1 VALRRLHFGMGVA
14 LAVAAAAA
22 PGSAAGA
29 SGPPC
34 ALTYD
39 KPAARWTEALP
50 VGNGR
55 IGAMVFGGLEDDRLQ
70 INEGTL
76 WGGSPNNYADPEAHT
91 RLEEIRRLIFA
102 GQVAEAEKLSEGVM
116 GRPKLLMPYQPF
128 CDLRLHVPGHGQA
141 TAYTRRLRLDDA
153 ILETSYTVGP
163 TTFRREV
170 FVSYPDQVLVVRL
183 TASRPGQITLQV
195 GMDSPQPGTRVESAG
210 QDGLQLTGQIQ
221 PRQNPARSWTGSWDQ
236 PGLRFAAVLKVLTS
250 GGSVRSAEGRLDIS
264 AANSATIVFS
274 NATSFRN
281 FQDIGGDALES
292 ARGFLTRASKRPYDQ
307 MRQRHVEDF
316 GRLFSRVQL
325 RLGDARSTDTT
336 DRRIKSFAENE
347 DPDLLALHFAF
358 GRYLL
363 ISSSRPG
370 GQPANLQG
378 IWNEDLLPA
387 WGSKW
392 TTNINLEMNYWNADA
407 GDLWET
413 LEPLWSAVRD
423 LRVSGAETARAHY
436 AARGWVLHHNTD
448 LWRATTPV
456 DGSWGLWPMGQA
468 WLANQMWDHYD
479 FSEDR
484 EFLRRE
490 AYPAMKGAAQF
501 ILDTLV
507 PAPPGTPFAG
517 RLVTIPSTSPENR
530 YVLNGQPQQMTYGAT
545 MDIELIREL
554 FENCGRAA
562 AILGT
567 DADFRAELERTGQR
581 LPPLQVGAR
590 GQLQE
595 WIEDYP
601 EAEPAHRHV
610 SHLYALYPGNSI
622 DLERTPPLAAAA
634 RKTLELRGDG
644 GTGWATVWRIGLW
657 ARLRDADR
665 AYANLK
671 SLIMRSTLPNM
682 FDLHPPFQID
692 GNLGGP
698 AVIAEMLVQSR
709 TDEIRILPALP
720 RQWPSGSLTGV
731 RVRGGG
737 RADITWKDGRLTE
750 LRLQS
755 ERAKTYRVSYG
766 ERSAEVRVGPGAPVV
781 VDGALQKA
789 DRR

>member
-1 VALRRLHFGMGVA
+1 
-14 LAVAAAAA
+14 
-22 PGSAAGA
+22 
-29 SGPPC
+29 
-34 ALTYD
+34 
-39 KPAARWTEALP
+39 
-50 VGNGR
+50 
-55 IGAMVFGGLEDDRLQ
+55 MVFGGPEDDRLQ

-76 WGGSPNNYADPEAHT
+76 WGGSPHDYTDPEAHT

-102 GQVAEAEKLSEGVM
+102 GKVAEAEKLSEGVM

-141 TAYTRRLRLDDA
+141 TAYSRRLRLDDA
-153 ILETSYTVGP
+153 IVETSYTVGP

-170 FVSYPDQVLVVRL
+170 FASYPDQVLVVRL

-250 GGSVRSAEGRLDIS
+250 GGSVRSADGRLEVS

-281 FQDIGGDALES
+281 FQDIGGDALGS

-307 MRQRHVEDF
+307 LRRRHVDDF

-347 DPDLLALHFAF
+347 DPDLLALHFEF

-392 TTNINLEMNYWNADA
+392 TTNINLEMNYWHADA

-413 LEPLWSAVRD
+413 QEPLVERRFATCASLAPR
-423 LRVSGAETARAHY
+423 RPARTTRAK
-436 AARGWVLHHNTD
+436 GWVLHHNTD

-507 PAPPGTPFAG
+507 PAPAGTPFAG

-567 DADFRAELERTGQR
+567 DADFRAELERAGQR

-610 SHLYALYPGNSI
+610 SHLYCAVPGQ
-622 DLERTPPLAAAA
+622 LHRPRTHAAA
-634 RKTLELRGDG
+634 RRRGQEDTRTAWGRRDRVGDG
-644 GTGWATVWRIGLW
+644 VEN
-657 ARLRDADR
+657 R
-665 AYANLK
+665 AL
-671 SLIMRSTLPNM
+671 
-682 FDLHPPFQID
+682 
-692 GNLGGP
+692 GP
-698 AVIAEMLVQSR
+698 ASRRGPRVREPEVPDHEEHAAEHVRSPPAVSDRRQPGRPGRRSPRCWCRAAR
-709 TDEIRILPALP
+709 TK
-720 RQWPSGSLTGV
+720 SGSCPPSRASG
-731 RVRGGG
+731 RV
-737 RADITWKDGRLTE
+737 A
-750 LRLQS
+750 
-755 ERAKTYRVSYG
+755 A
-766 ERSAEVRVGPGAPVV
+766 
-781 VDGALQKA
+781 
-789 DRR
+789 